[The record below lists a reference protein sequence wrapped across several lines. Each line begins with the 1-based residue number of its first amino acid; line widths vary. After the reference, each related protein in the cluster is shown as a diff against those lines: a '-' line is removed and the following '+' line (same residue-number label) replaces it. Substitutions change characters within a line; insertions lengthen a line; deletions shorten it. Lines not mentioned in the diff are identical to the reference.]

1 MGGRSLAVA
10 LFVLCLALSIGLF
23 LFEIYSPE
31 YGFRMPWIQ
40 TEFEL
45 MSATWFMI
53 EGVQTMT
60 TQRLLAWL
68 NYVYLLLVM
77 FVIAGILTAAMTL
90 QYANGELPCPLC
102 LLERVAMLGVCFGIM
117 LNFRHGFSYQNTGFS
132 LLFAIVLLVI
142 AVRQSLLD
150 IYPRPGHEYIGS
162 AIFGIHM
169 PVWSIIIALCLLTAY
184 AIKLAILGGDEYLRG
199 AEPSEFPAIKKIAD
213 ILGLYVIAICVI
225 NLVSVILQCGLGECH
240 TFNYKLLQ

>member
-1 MGGRSLAVA
+1 MIDTGR
-10 LFVLCLALSIGLF
+10 
-23 LFEIYSPE
+23 P
-31 YGFRMPWIQ
+31 
-40 TEFEL
+40 
-45 MSATWFMI
+45 
-53 EGVQTMT
+53 MT
-60 TQRLLAWL
+60 SQRLLALL

-184 AIKLAILGGDEYLRG
+184 AIKLAILGGDEYLRQ
-199 AEPSEFPAIKKIAD
+199 AEVAEFPAIRKLASALSVYI
-213 ILGLYVIAICVI
+213 ILICVV
-225 NLVSVILQCGLGECH
+225 NLTSVILQCGLGECH
-240 TFNYKLLQ
+240 TFSYKLLQ

>member
-1 MGGRSLAVA
+1 
-10 LFVLCLALSIGLF
+10 
-23 LFEIYSPE
+23 
-31 YGFRMPWIQ
+31 
-40 TEFEL
+40 
-45 MSATWFMI
+45 
-53 EGVQTMT
+53 MT
-60 TQRLLAWL
+60 DSDRPMTSQRLLAWL

-132 LLFAIVLLVI
+132 LLSAILLLVI

-169 PVWSIIIALCLLTAY
+169 PVWSIIIALALLIAY
-184 AIKLAILGGDEYLRG
+184 AVKLATLGGDEYLRE
-199 AEPSEFPAIKKIAD
+199 AEVAEFPAIRKIAD
-213 ILGLYVIAICVI
+213 ALSLYVIAICVI
-225 NLVSVILQCGLGECH
+225 NLVSVVLQCGFGECH

>member
-1 MGGRSLAVA
+1 MIVSHRSPT
-10 LFVLCLALSIGLF
+10 S
-23 LFEIYSPE
+23 
-31 YGFRMPWIQ
+31 R
-40 TEFEL
+40 
-45 MSATWFMI
+45 
-53 EGVQTMT
+53 
-60 TQRLLAWL
+60 RLLALL

-102 LLERVAMLGVCFGIM
+102 LLERVAMFGVCFGIM
-117 LNFRHGFSYQNTGFS
+117 LNFRRGFSYQNTGFS
-132 LLFAIVLLVI
+132 LLVAIVLLVI

-169 PVWSIIIALCLLTAY
+169 PVWSIIIALSLLTAY
-184 AIKLAILGGDEYLRG
+184 AIKLAILGGDEYLRQ
-199 AEPSEFPAIKKIAD
+199 ADLAEFPVIQKIANV
-213 ILGLYVIAICVI
+213 LSLYVTALCAI

-240 TFNYKLLQ
+240 TYNYKLLQ